1 MIGFILMPYFLYK
14 ILPSVSNLVKNIE
27 QVGEYKI
34 FKEAK
39 LEAKNLRIE
48 NDGEDEA
55 TYRIIFAENVIEAE
69 ERLHEKR
76 PDTIVKEWEK

>member
-1 MIGFILMPYFLYK
+1 MPYFLYK
-14 ILPSVSNLVKNIE
+14 ILPSVSNLVKNID

-34 FKEAK
+34 YKEAK
-39 LEAKNLRIE
+39 QEAKKLRVE
-48 NDGEDEA
+48 NESEEDV
-55 TYRIIFAENVIEAE
+55 TYRIIFAEDVIEAE

>member
-1 MIGFILMPYFLYK
+1 MPYFLYK
-14 ILPSVSNLVKNIE
+14 ILPSVSTLVKNID
-27 QVGEYKI
+27 QLGEYKN

-39 LEAKNLRIE
+39 QQAKQLRVE
-48 NDGEDEA
+48 NEDNKDI

-76 PDTIVKEWEK
+76 EETVVKEWEK

>member
-1 MIGFILMPYFLYK
+1 MPYFLYK
-14 ILPSVSNLVKNIE
+14 ILPSVSTLVKNID

-39 LEAKNLRIE
+39 LEAKRLRMQNE
-48 NDGEDEA
+48 EDTES
-55 TYRIIFAENVIEAE
+55 TYRIIFADNVIEAE

-76 PDTIVKEWEK
+76 EETVVKEWEK